1 MDLIDV
7 FKANPDTFSL
17 TSLTKALVDLPYTP
31 TKIGRMGLFT
41 SEGIDTTSIAIERTA
56 EKLSLVPSAPR
67 GAPGVRKNVERRNM
81 RSISTVSLPQ
91 GFSVMADE
99 VQNLR
104 AFGTT
109 SEAETLLSRFT
120 KKMAICR
127 RDLELTHEWQRMGA
141 IKGQVLDADGTTVLV
156 DMFTEFGLVQQVLPM
171 QLANNATKVLQKLV
185 SLARMTEDAVGGVA
199 MSGIRVEA
207 SPEFMDAFTSHP
219 LVIDAWKYYKSQANQ
234 SDYRR
239 GDNGNGGFE
248 FGDIV
253 ISEYRGTVG
262 GQRFIA
268 AGEAYAIPMGVPD
281 LFTTYFSP
289 APYTDTVNTM
299 GLPFYASPEE
309 LPHKKGVEVE
319 VTSHPLHLNTRPNAV
334 TKLTVA

>member
-7 FKANPDTFSL
+7 FKTNPDTFSL
-17 TSLTKALVDLPYTP
+17 TSMTKAIVDLPYVP

-41 SEGIDTTSIAIERTA
+41 SEGIDTTSVVIERTA
-56 EKLSLVPSAPR
+56 EKLTLVPTAPR
-67 GAPGVRKNVERRNM
+67 GAPGQRKNVERRNV
-81 RSISTVSLPQ
+81 RSLQTVSMPQ
-91 GFSVMADE
+91 NFAVMADE

-109 SEAETLLSRFT
+109 SEAETLLSRFA
-120 KKMAICR
+120 KKMAIVR
-127 RDLELTHEWQRMGA
+127 RDFDLTHEWQRMGA
-141 IKGQVLDADGTTVLV
+141 IKGQVLDADGTTVLL
-156 DMFTEFGLVQQVLPM
+156 DLFAEFGLTQQTLPM
-171 QLANNATKVLQKLV
+171 TLSNNATKVLQKLV

-207 SPEFMDAFTSHP
+207 SPEFMDAFTGHP
-219 LVIDAWKYYKSQANQ
+219 AVIDAWKYYKSQANQ
-234 SDYRR
+234 SDYRK

-253 ISEYRGTVG
+253 ISEYRGNVG

-268 AGEAYAIPMGVPD
+268 AGEAFAIPLGVPD
-281 LFTTYFSP
+281 MFVSNFAP
-289 APYTDTVNTM
+289 APYTDTVNTI

-309 LPHKKGVEVE
+309 LPHKKGIEVE
-319 VTSHPLHLNTRPNAV
+319 CSSHPLHLNTRPNAV
-334 TKLTVA
+334 VKLSM